1 MALKYSPQ
9 TWVDKE
15 TRIDA
20 ARMQHIEQGIS
31 DTVKAVNALPSGGTA
46 SLTIGTV
53 TSGSAA
59 SASIVNNKLNLVL
72 PKGDTGAKGEKGDT
86 GKDAVVDATLSK
98 KGEAA
103 DAKITGDNIKHL
115 TEKFNLLT
123 GSKKE
128 VIDLSLCETG
138 KGRISKNIG
147 DEFSIDSS
155 TAWTWYSFDCQN
167 YSEISAN
174 LRCYSTESNYKNI
187 VFVDS
192 ISKIVG
198 TENNIGPEGNVL
210 TGYHLFESIEIPFDA
225 VKCYVFSYM
234 NANDVKIYCITNIPI
249 LDEIKKYN
257 YDDTFLKIEKS
268 KFDNQFLYISYSQ
281 LSGLNSSI
289 NTKET
294 YEYCAK
300 NGFNAIK
307 GDVRPTSDGDLI
319 MCHDAGFTL
328 NSNGKIV
335 NYNAESSTPIINM
348 TKAEC
353 LVLEHDVTGNHVCDF
368 ETYLRVCKKYG
379 KIAYITIRNE
389 HIDDVVVPKLFEYL
403 DKYSMRNFCIVNSFT
418 LTTLKSVRNTD
429 KYIMLSYMSDFST
442 GTAGIKKSFVEQAV
456 SLGNCRVGIFAFSSS
471 SDDVSLLEN
480 SKEAIQYAIQNDIRV
495 DVAITGNKISIDDL
509 MNYGI
514 VGAQRTAVPLLS

>member
-1 MALKYSPQ
+1 MAISYEKQ
-9 TWVDKE
+9 TWVDKK
-15 TRIDA
+15 TRVDA
-20 ARMQHIEQGIS
+20 MRMQHIEQGIA
-31 DTVKAVNALPSGGTA
+31 DVA
-46 SLTIGTV
+46 
-53 TSGSAA
+53 
-59 SASIVNNKLNLVL
+59 
-72 PKGDTGAKGEKGDT
+72 
-86 GKDAVVDATLSK
+86 DAVTPLDATLSN

-103 DAKITGDNIKHL
+103 DAKITGDNIKQL
-115 TEKFNLLT
+115 TRKVDSLM

-128 VIDLSLCETG
+128 AIDLSSCETG
-138 KGRISKNIG
+138 KGRISKNVG

-155 TAWTWYSFDCQN
+155 TAWIWYAFDCQN
-167 YSEISAN
+167 YSKIDAN
-174 LRCYSTESNYKNI
+174 LRCYSVESNYKNI

-192 ISKIVG
+192 NNKIVG

-210 TGYHLFESIEIPFDA
+210 TGYHLFESVEIPPDA
-225 VKCYVFSYM
+225 VKCYVLSYM
-234 NANDVKIYCITNIPI
+234 NADDVKIYCISNSSI
-249 LDEIKKYN
+249 LEEIKKYN
-257 YDDTFLKIEKS
+257 YDDVLLKIQKS

-281 LSGLNSSI
+281 ISGLSSSI

-300 NGFNAIK
+300 NGFNSIK
-307 GDVRPTSDGDLI
+307 GDVRPTSDGELI

-328 NSNGKIV
+328 NSDGKIV
-335 NYNAESSTPIINM
+335 TYNAESSTPIINM

-353 LVLEHDVTGNHVCDF
+353 LALEHNVTGNHVCDF
-368 ETYLRVCKKYG
+368 ETFLRTCKKYG

-389 HIDDVVVPKLFEYL
+389 HIDDIVVPKMFEYL
-403 DKYSMRNFCIVNSFT
+403 DKYSMRDCCIVNSFT
-418 LTTLKSVRNTD
+418 LDTLKSVRNTD

-442 GTAGIKKSFVEQAV
+442 GAAGIKKSFVEQAV

-509 MNYGI
+509 MSYGI
-514 VGAQRTAVPLLS
+514 VGAQRTAVPLDVEDKADTKEITK